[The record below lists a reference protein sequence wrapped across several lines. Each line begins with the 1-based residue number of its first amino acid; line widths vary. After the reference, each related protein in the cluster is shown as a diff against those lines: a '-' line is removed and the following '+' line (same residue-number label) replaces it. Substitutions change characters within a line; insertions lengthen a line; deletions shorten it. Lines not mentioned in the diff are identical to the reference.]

1 MRALLELEDPPTAV
15 FLSNYE
21 ITMGAVIALNE
32 AGVEFPEKLSIIG
45 FDNLLLS
52 KVIRPKLWMVVQ
64 PMEEI
69 AKTAAELMLGRL
81 KNEKR
86 KNSRRKTGRERIRR
100 RGNKRVRTAKCAV
113 KNQHLSRRIHSDDK
127 ACLINHFCNLSVSVC
142 VRFCFHSVDAP
153 AVPSSFR

>member
-52 KVIRPKLWMVVQ
+52 QVIRPKLWMVVQ

-81 KNEKR
+81 KNEKNGKQQEKKQEGKEFEEGETKECGPR
-86 KNSRRKTGRERIRR
+86 NVLLKTSIYPGESIQTI
-100 RGNKRVRTAKCAV
+100 KRV
-113 KNQHLSRRIHSDDK
+113 
-127 ACLINHFCNLSVSVC
+127 
-142 VRFCFHSVDAP
+142 
-153 AVPSSFR
+153 